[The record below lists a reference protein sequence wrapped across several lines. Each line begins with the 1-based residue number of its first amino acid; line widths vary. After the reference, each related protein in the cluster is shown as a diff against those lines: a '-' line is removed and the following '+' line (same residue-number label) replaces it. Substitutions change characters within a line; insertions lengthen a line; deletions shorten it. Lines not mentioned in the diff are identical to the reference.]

1 VGSFL
6 VVINITN
13 QILDGDLTNYFLF
26 LFLFTSPQDHQHI
39 IQCFGEVDHQKAF
52 CIAL

>member
-13 QILDGDLTNYFLF
+13 QILDRDLTNYF

-39 IQCFGEVDHQKAF
+39 VQCFGEADHQKAF